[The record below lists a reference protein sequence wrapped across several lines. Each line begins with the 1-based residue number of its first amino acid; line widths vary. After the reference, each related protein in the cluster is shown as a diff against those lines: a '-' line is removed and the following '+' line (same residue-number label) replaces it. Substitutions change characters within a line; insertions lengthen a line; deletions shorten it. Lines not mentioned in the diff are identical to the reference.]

1 MIGRRGA
8 GRWAGMV
15 ALVALVVGGGLGLG
29 LAWPGLARA
38 EDPDYYLAKSP
49 AGAYL
54 VGRKSVV
61 SLTILPGPGR
71 RLLADAPLYVR
82 LEAPGLKLIKRKL
95 RRRDAVDPGA
105 DAPRFELVFIG
116 DKVGRYVLSAQALFY
131 ICAGRSCRAVREA
144 ARFELTIEEPAK
156 PE

>member
-1 MIGRRGA
+1 
-8 GRWAGMV
+8 MV
-15 ALVALVVGGGLGLG
+15 ALVALVVGGCLGVG
-29 LAWPGLARA
+29 AGVARA
-38 EDPDYYLAKSP
+38 EDPDYYLARSP

-54 VGRKSVV
+54 VGRKSIV

-144 ARFELTIEEPAK
+144 ARFELTIEEPVK